1 MKHLCKGNVLGFTNG
16 INPFKSCMVNEME
29 ESVHRYFAI
38 ISQMTVD
45 QSTKKLNLIVL
56 EI

>member
-16 INPFKSCMVNEME
+16 INPFKSCMVNEVE